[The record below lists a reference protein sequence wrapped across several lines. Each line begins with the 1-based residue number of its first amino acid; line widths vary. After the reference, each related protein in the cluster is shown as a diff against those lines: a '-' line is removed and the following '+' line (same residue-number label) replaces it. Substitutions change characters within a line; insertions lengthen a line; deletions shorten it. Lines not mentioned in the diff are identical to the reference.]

1 MVIWGGRGGGERGG
15 LTAATSVVT
24 MASAAGASTPP
35 SPTAGGVGMGAGA
48 STGDAIISVAVVL
61 VAIPKKLEILRGVF
75 AGVTAFAATSRSCID
90 GFVGSAWV

>member
-1 MVIWGGRGGGERGG
+1 
-15 LTAATSVVT
+15 
-24 MASAAGASTPP
+24 
-35 SPTAGGVGMGAGA
+35 MGAGA

-75 AGVTAFAATSRSCID
+75 AGVTAFAATSRSCIG